1 MNISKYL
8 ATLLIAPTL
17 TFAQASFAQDSEPD
31 SNRRLTMYTKPSI
44 VRIISKC
51 EGTFKFKDK
60 AYNPQGESQDY
71 APKYSLNFVG
81 TGFLINPNGYIVTSS
96 KVAESSKDCEDY
108 LARNVVQ
115 GLKDFYGHDDDDN
128 SINTGNYDDYGE
140 FTSKKFG
147 GSLKQDGGR
156 QFPGEYDVYFPYSEN
171 NAQENNTKLIE
182 VKFSGRKTGQTVQIN
197 KDVAIIKVSLT
208 NAPVLKLADAS
219 QVQIQDRII
228 AVGYPNAA
236 DLDQGVQYT
245 EKSYLEASVQ
255 EGRVSNPNK
264 EIDGGYPVLQID
276 IRAAEGS
283 AGSPL
288 INDQGEVVGMLV
300 FNDSDKDSF
309 DDNGQGVPVAI
320 PTSTIQ
326 EFIRQSGATNQL
338 GEADLL
344 YKEGLQN
351 YWQGN
356 YKEAKANFLQV
367 RNLYPFHSEV
377 PRLISEIEQIE
388 AERWAKP
395 WTNPTY
401 IFTAGLILT
410 AGAVGGIALYL
421 LKQKS
426 NLATA
431 NVGNRGAATGGNS
444 VFTSSFT
451 SNGRNKKCSI
461 EMEYQGQ
468 IQRFQLHQDE
478 HHLGRDPSWS
488 DFDIPT
494 SWEVISRQHA
504 TLKKEGADYR
514 IFDGDGKIPS
524 RNGLWVNDDYR
535 VDPQEGYLLNNGDRL
550 KIGQDAREQILLT
563 YYNPTSGQANVGTTM
578 VN

>member
-1 MNISKYL
+1 MKLSQYF

-17 TFAQASFAQDSEPD
+17 TFAQASFAQDSQPD
-31 SNRRLTMYTKPSI
+31 SNKKLTMYTKPAV
-44 VRIISKC
+44 VRIQSICK
-51 EGTFKFKDK
+51 GKFKYYYEKDH
-60 AYNPQGESQDY
+60 
-71 APKYSLNFVG
+71 APEYSLNFVG

-96 KVAESSKDCEDY
+96 KVAESEKDCEDY
-108 LARNVVQ
+108 LIRNVVQ
-115 GLKDFYGHDDDDN
+115 GLKNFYPDKPITKESLGK
-128 SINTGNYDDYGE
+128 YGE
-140 FTSKKFG
+140 FIPIEETGDRFLFG
-147 GSLKQDGGR
+147 GKTEVDGKR
-156 QFPGEYDVYFPYSEN
+156 KYPGSYDVYFPYSEN
-171 NAQENNTKLIE
+171 HSQENSTKLIE
-182 VKFSGRKTGQTVQIN
+182 VKFSGRKAGEIVQIS
-197 KDVAIIKVSLT
+197 KDVAIIKVSLPNMT
-208 NAPVLKLADAS
+208 KAPVLKLADSS
-219 QVQIQDRII
+219 QVQIQDRIV

-236 DLDQGVQYT
+236 DLDQGVQFT

-264 EIDGGYPVLQID
+264 EIEGGYPVLQID

-300 FNDSDKDSF
+300 FNDSDKDSD

-326 EFIRQSGATNQL
+326 EFIRQSGAINQQ
-338 GEADLL
+338 GETDLL

-351 YWQGN
+351 FWQGH

-401 IFTAGLILT
+401 IFTAGLILA
-410 AGAVGGIALYL
+410 AGAVGGLAFFL

-431 NVGNRGAATGGNS
+431 NVGDRGGATGGNS

-488 DFDIPT
+488 DFDIP
-494 SWEVISRQHA
+494 SNWEVISRQHA

-563 YYNPTSGQANVGTTM
+563 YYNPSSGAATVGTTM